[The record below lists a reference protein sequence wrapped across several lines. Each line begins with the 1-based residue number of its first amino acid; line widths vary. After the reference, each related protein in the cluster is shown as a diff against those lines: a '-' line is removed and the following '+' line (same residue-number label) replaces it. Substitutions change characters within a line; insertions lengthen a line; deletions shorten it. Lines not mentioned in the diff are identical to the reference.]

1 MNHMNKQKKLW
12 SSAIVISLLSA
23 SIVGCS
29 SGSTPAQGDSAK
41 NSDPTKPV
49 TLRFAWWGSDSRHKA
64 TLDVI
69 NLYKQKNPN
78 VTIEAE
84 YSGFDGYEQKIKTQL
99 AGGTAPDIL
108 QLDQPWLAELTN
120 GNELL
125 LDLGTQKNLDLSKF
139 DATYLK
145 NFSTYNNKV
154 VGLPMGTNG
163 RTIVFNKTLAEKLG
177 IPYNQAWTWDN
188 LLEEGTKLHAKDS
201 KMFLMNSDLGVIQ
214 IMLASML
221 RQKTNAPMVKDD
233 NTLTFTKEQAT
244 EAFDW
249 IQKAFKAGVFQ
260 PLGESQLFAGKTDQN
275 PKWIN
280 QELVAIEGWSSEVIK
295 FKDTLPKGTEIESVL
310 PAAYKDSK
318 TGAAVIRP
326 SMVVSVNK
334 RSENQDAATKF
345 VNWLLTDIE
354 AAKILGDVR
363 AVPALETTKNAVVE
377 ANKLDKNVAKAV
389 DLASKSQAIPDNA
402 ISLNSQ
408 LIDIGKDIVQKVAF
422 GKTSPSDAAD
432 ELIKRYTDKLKELKK

>member
-1 MNHMNKQKKLW
+1 MNQMKKLW
-12 SSAIVISLLSA
+12 GSAVVLTLLSA
-23 SIVGCS
+23 SIAGCG
-29 SGSTPAQGDSAK
+29 SGSDTAQGDGVSK
-41 NSDPTKPV
+41 SDPSKPV

-64 TLDVI
+64 TLDAI

-84 YSGFDGYEQKIKTQL
+84 YGGFDGYEQKMKTQL

-125 LDLGTQKNLDLSKF
+125 LDMNSQKSIDLKNY

-145 NFSTYNNKV
+145 NFTTYNNKI
-154 VGLPMGTNG
+154 VGLPMGTNA
-163 RTIVFNKTLAEKLG
+163 RTLVFNKTLAEKLG
-177 IPYNQAWTWDN
+177 IPYNQAWTWETV
-188 LLEEGTKLHAKDS
+188 LEEGKKLHEKDS
-201 KMFLMNSDLGVIQ
+201 KMYLMNSDLGVIQ
-214 IMLASML
+214 VMFTSML
-221 RQKTNAPMVKDD
+221 RQRTNSPIVKDD
-233 NTLTFTKEQAT
+233 YTLSFTKEQAT

-249 IQKAFKAGVFQ
+249 IQKAYKAGVFQ
-260 PLGESQLFAGKTDQN
+260 PLGESQLFTGKTDQN

-310 PAAYKDSK
+310 PAAYADAK

-334 RSENQDAATKF
+334 RSEHQEEALKF
-345 VNWLLTDIE
+345 VNWLLTDAD
-354 AAKILGDVR
+354 AAKALGDVR
-363 AVPALETTKNAVVE
+363 AVPAVESAKNAIVE

-389 DLASKSQAIPDNA
+389 DLASKTQATPDNA
-402 ISLNSQ
+402 ISQNSQ
-408 LIDIGKDIVQKVAF
+408 LGDIGKDIIQKVAF
-422 GKTSPSDAAD
+422 AKISPSEAAD